1 MSGRAVL
8 IAAAALAVAAVT
20 GCSAGPP
27 YHRNPAD
34 AAACRAY
41 ATAVVQ
47 DTPLANIDAIGAGAN
62 ARSGDLGN
70 LIVTA
75 FQRYGSQVAPVD
87 WCNAHGYPE
96 HPDGLGA

>member
-1 MSGRAVL
+1 MTGKTAL
-8 IAAAALAVAAVT
+8 IAAALAAMAVT
-20 GCSAGPP
+20 ACSASPP
-27 YHRNPAD
+27 YHRNPSD

-41 ATAVVQ
+41 ATAIVQ
-47 DTPLANIDAIGAGAN
+47 DTPVADIDAIGAGAN
-62 ARSGDLGN
+62 AASGDLGD

-96 HPDGLGA
+96 HPNGLGA

>member
-1 MSGRAVL
+1 MTGGRAVL
-8 IAAAALAVAAVT
+8 TA
-20 GCSAGPP
+20 CSVGPP
-27 YHRNPAD
+27 YHRNASD

-47 DTPLANIDAIGAGAN
+47 DTPLANIDAISAGAY
-62 ARSGDLGN
+62 ATSQDLGN
-70 LIVTA
+70 LITTA

-96 HPDGLGA
+96 HPLGLGA